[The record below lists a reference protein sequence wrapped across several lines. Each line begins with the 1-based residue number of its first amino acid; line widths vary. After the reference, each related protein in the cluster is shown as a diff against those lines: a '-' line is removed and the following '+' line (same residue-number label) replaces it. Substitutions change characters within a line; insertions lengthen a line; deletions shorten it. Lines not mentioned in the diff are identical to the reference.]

1 MVYMYF
7 VIISNLL
14 YYILQMPRRKK
25 KEPITIK
32 SSEIKILIGI
42 ALFLLGLTIGLS
54 PFIRQ
59 QSVLFD
65 TITLQLGYSAISWG
79 ILLIYISFFLL
90 TKSKRF
96 KSVRQVGGLLLFSAC
111 LSTLLS
117 FWQTAE
123 QLNNSDALRGAG
135 GELGKMMHL
144 ALNSTFGNLL
154 EIIIVLVF
162 LVIAFSLITGTTLE
176 QILEFVETPMKDG
189 EKKKFSFSNLFG
201 GFKIDSDEARNIDGT
216 KMNIPN
222 SEMDKEPEIRMYG
235 EDNKKDEEV
244 YIEPQIKT
252 PVQDEVF
259 PESIP
264 DSQTSTKEL
273 AEPQRP
279 RFTNW
284 IFPNIDVLQEGEVQ
298 KQDEKL
304 YRAKA
309 TVIETTLKN
318 FGIPAKVVEIAVGP
332 TVLRFSLAITVGIK
346 VSRIKNLSNDLALA
360 LASQSSCVRV
370 EAPIPGTSFVGVE
383 IPNPTP
389 NYVYTRDM
397 IKKLRQEADK
407 YELPLILGKD
417 ITGKTTIRDL
427 NKIPHLLVAGATGT
441 GKSVAINSLITGL
454 LMTKTPDEVKFIMID
469 PKMGVEMAAYN
480 GIPHL
485 LNPVITDMELV
496 VNALQWTIDEMMRR
510 YRQLK
515 QMHVKKLTEY
525 NKALGFTAMPYI
537 IVVIDEM
544 ADLMLTSGVDVESKI
559 QRLAQMGR
567 AVGVHLILATQRPTV
582 NVITGL
588 IKANVPGRMAFAV
601 ATAMDSRVIL
611 DDTGAETLLG
621 NGDMLFKDQS
631 TPKPVRIQ
639 CSYTSTE
646 DSENVI
652 AAIKEQVTEEDIEYS
667 EDLAQAI
674 EKGSSSSVAGGGSSE
689 RDPDFPVALEI
700 VINNQ
705 KASSSFL
712 QRKMK
717 IGYNKAARLID
728 ELYDAGAIG
737 PQDGSK
743 PRQVLVSSSNQ
754 ILHNEDSSDGFD
766 E

>member
-1 MVYMYF
+1 
-7 VIISNLL
+7 
-14 YYILQMPRRKK
+14 MPRRKK

-32 SSEIKILIGI
+32 SSELKILVGI
-42 ALFLLGLTIGLS
+42 ALFLLGLTIGLA
-54 PFIRQ
+54 PFIPQ
-59 QSVLFD
+59 QSTLFD
-65 TITLQLGYSAISWG
+65 TITLRLGYSSISWG

-96 KSVRQVGGLLLFSAC
+96 KSVRQVTGLLLFSAC

-117 FWQTAE
+117 FWQTSD
-123 QLNNSDALRGAG
+123 QLNSTEALRGAG
-135 GELGKMMHL
+135 GELGKMFHL

-162 LVIAFSLITGTTLE
+162 LIIAFSLITGTTLE
-176 QILEFVETPMKDG
+176 QIMEFVEAPINKEG
-189 EKKKFSFSNLFG
+189 NKEKKFSFSNLFS
-201 GFKIDSDEARNIDGT
+201 GFKISDDSDDVR
-216 KMNIPN
+216 MNIPGSDMN
-222 SEMDKEPEIRMYG
+222 KEPEIKMYG
-235 EDNKKDEEV
+235 EDNKKEEEL
-244 YIEPQIKT
+244 YHEPEIKT
-252 PVQDEVF
+252 QQDDVF
-259 PESIP
+259 PDSIP
-264 DSQTSTKEL
+264 DSQTNTKDL
-273 AEPQRP
+273 AEPARP

-284 IFPNIDVLQEGEVQ
+284 IFPNIDILQEGEVQ

-332 TVLRFSLAITVGIK
+332 TVLRFSLSITVGIK

-360 LASQSSCVRV
+360 LASQSSSVRV

-397 IKKLRQEADK
+397 IKKLRQESDK

-441 GKSVAINSLITGL
+441 GKSVAINSLITGI

-515 QMHVKKLTEY
+515 QLHVKKLTEY
-525 NKALGFTAMPYI
+525 NKAMGYTAMPYI
-537 IVVIDEM
+537 VVVIDEM

-631 TPKPVRIQ
+631 TPKPIRIQ
-639 CSYTSTE
+639 GALTSTE
-646 DSENVI
+646 DIENVI
-652 AAIKEQVTEEDIEYS
+652 KAIKEQVTEEDIEYS
-667 EDLAQAI
+667 ADLSQAI
-674 EKGSSSSVAGGGSSE
+674 EKGGSASKGNGTTE

-700 VINNQ
+700 VIANQ

-717 IGYNKAARLID
+717 IGYNKAARIID
-728 ELYDAGAIG
+728 ELYEAGAIG

-743 PRQVLVSSSNQ
+743 PRQVLVSSANQ
-754 ILHNEDSSDGFD
+754 ILKTDESSDGF
-766 E
+766 EE